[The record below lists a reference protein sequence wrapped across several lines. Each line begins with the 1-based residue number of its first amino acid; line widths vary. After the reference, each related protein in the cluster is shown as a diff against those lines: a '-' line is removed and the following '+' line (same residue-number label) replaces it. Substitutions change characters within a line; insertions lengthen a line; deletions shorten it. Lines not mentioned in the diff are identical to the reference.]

1 VLEAMATGL
10 PVICVDI
17 GGPSISVRDD
27 TGFRVSP
34 SCRRS
39 MIDAMANHIADYS
52 KNRKLVEDHGR
63 NARESVAAHFD
74 WTRKG
79 EMKNEIYQSVGRGG
93 PAASISTSTA
103 GGLFFPRST
112 RETK

>member
-1 VLEAMATGL
+1 
-10 PVICVDI
+10 
-17 GGPSISVRDD
+17 
-27 TGFRVSP
+27 
-34 SCRRS
+34 
-39 MIDAMANHIADYS
+39 MANHIADYS